1 MILSVFLCVG
11 CSKDIKIKLNDSAV
25 QFSSFPSTDSLKSVA
40 ISDQLLEE
48 PSKMLLQ
55 GDKMIIET
63 FCRARDKHI
72 VIYSL
77 AENRVVNELVKY
89 GKGPGEMLS
98 CDIGMIN
105 NRLWLYDISKMQIGF
120 VPIDSFLLDTP
131 NICQKK
137 LDGRSYYS
145 TAMLNDSIMLGTNE
159 MTNNLKIAYVNLNT
173 DLVVNRGDYA
183 FLDETVDL
191 GAIIDASSCYVDVNP
206 TTKDILLSYR
216 YTDMIE
222 IYNSEG
228 DLKYALQGPL
238 CFDIEFQARNSK
250 NNASMAKT
258 KETRKAEK
266 AICFRTAYLYVC
278 C

>member
-25 QFSSFPSTDSLKSVA
+25 QFSSFPSTYSLKSVA

-77 AENRVVNELVKY
+77 TENRVVNELVKY

-131 NICQKK
+131 NICPKK
-137 LDGRSYYS
+137 IDGRSYYS
-145 TAMLNDSIMLGTNE
+145 TAMLNDSIMLGTND

-173 DLVVNRGDYA
+173 ELVVNRGDYA
-183 FLDETVDL
+183 FLDETVAL
-191 GAIIDASSCYVDVNP
+191 GALIDASSCYVDVNP

-238 CFDIEFQARNSK
+238 CFDIEFQARNS
-250 NNASMAKT
+250 NNTSMAKT